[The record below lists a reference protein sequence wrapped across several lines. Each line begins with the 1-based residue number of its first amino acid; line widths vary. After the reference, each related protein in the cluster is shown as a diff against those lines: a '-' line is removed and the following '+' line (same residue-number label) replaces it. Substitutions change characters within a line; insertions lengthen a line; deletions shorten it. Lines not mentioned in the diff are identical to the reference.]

1 MQTYLDCYP
10 CLLRHA
16 ITAAR
21 LTGADA
27 GRQADLV
34 RQVLARLAAVSP
46 PHTPVRLTAEIHA
59 LLRPYLGVDDPY
71 SQVKIDA
78 NRSALTLLPELYR
91 RLAVSPDRLNAAA
104 RIAIAGNIIDHGSL
118 GEAYDVAAALERCL
132 VEPLGIDDFVPF
144 RAGLAGARRIV
155 YVGDNAGEIV
165 FDRLLIETIQQER
178 SGSEIA
184 YIVRGSPILN
194 DVTRADAE
202 AVGLGQRVRIAASGA
217 GAPGCELDR
226 APAEVRALFDAAD
239 LIISKGQ
246 GNYEALS
253 SAPYPIY
260 FFLQVKCPVIARD
273 IGACKGDSV
282 LKRSHQEGR

>member
-27 GRQADLV
+27 GRQVELL

-59 LLRPYLGVDDPY
+59 LRRSHLGVDDPY

-78 NRSALTLLPELYR
+78 NRSALALLPELRR
-91 RLAVSPDRLNAAA
+91 RLAASPDRLNAAA

-132 VEPLGIDDFVPF
+132 VEPLGIDDFAPF

-178 SGSEIA
+178 TGIEIA
-184 YIVRGSPILN
+184 FIVRGSPILN

-202 AVGLGQRVRIAASGA
+202 AVGLGHRVRIEASGA

-226 APAEVRALFDAAD
+226 APAEVRVLFDAAD

-253 SAPYPIY
+253 SAPYPVY

-282 LKRSHQEGR
+282 LQRSHRKGR